1 MMLQHC
7 FRFGITV
14 HVQVYPDLCVEVI
27 YGFIN
32 VVISPPACSNAVE
45 CHYVGMVPVVF
56 IAFRVC
62 QFVGCTGNHH
72 SDGLLVLRN
81 FSVCQ
86 QAVSGIYFDA
96 IRSLK
101 NEIAGGKRA
110 DKAARTWNQAV
121 YFECVAFACIKS
133 CCTAGG
139 SDCFLLIEYY
149 IVCGIA
155 ALYLSF
161 FLGGDDGTESPVIH
175 FAGFYAVH
183 GYLPRF
189 CVRSPGG
196 GLVAVGEA
204 GIGGFYTGDV
214 YLRFQYQQ
222 GELMGERQI
231 ECLTAG
237 TFVAGVRAAGGNHQV
252 GCGIF
257 PGIGLVGSGWH
268 GGGQRPDNHFFCLSG
283 VDSDV
288 FFVWI
293 IGYVACSFVPVKVSV
308 GSFPFV
314 RFGGVCQPD
323 VICTVCN
330 RFIFDGKQSDGIVGG
345 KPGDESVF
353 LWDACGC
360 FRRYR

>member
-110 DKAARTWNQAV
+110 DEAARTRNQAV

-161 FLGGDDGTESPVIH
+161 FLGAMMARKVPLSILQAFTPFMVTCRAFVSRAQVVDW
-175 FAGFYAVH
+175 
-183 GYLPRF
+183 
-189 CVRSPGG
+189 
-196 GLVAVGEA
+196 
-204 GIGGFYTGDV
+204 
-214 YLRFQYQQ
+214 LR
-222 GELMGERQI
+222 
-231 ECLTAG
+231 
-237 TFVAGVRAAGGNHQV
+237 
-252 GCGIF
+252 
-257 PGIGLVGSGWH
+257 
-268 GGGQRPDNHFFCLSG
+268 
-283 VDSDV
+283 
-288 FFVWI
+288 
-293 IGYVACSFVPVKVSV
+293 
-308 GSFPFV
+308 
-314 RFGGVCQPD
+314 
-323 VICTVCN
+323 
-330 RFIFDGKQSDGIVGG
+330 
-345 KPGDESVF
+345 
-353 LWDACGC
+353 
-360 FRRYR
+360 

>member
-1 MMLQHC
+1 MGCVSCWGYCPLAIFYEDGESCVDSCEVLFVGMMLQHC

-45 CHYVGMVPVVF
+45 CHYVGMAPVVF

-161 FLGGDDGTESPVIH
+161 FLGAMMARKVLLSILQAFTPFMVTCRAFVSGAQVVDW
-175 FAGFYAVH
+175 
-183 GYLPRF
+183 
-189 CVRSPGG
+189 
-196 GLVAVGEA
+196 
-204 GIGGFYTGDV
+204 
-214 YLRFQYQQ
+214 LR
-222 GELMGERQI
+222 
-231 ECLTAG
+231 
-237 TFVAGVRAAGGNHQV
+237 
-252 GCGIF
+252 
-257 PGIGLVGSGWH
+257 
-268 GGGQRPDNHFFCLSG
+268 
-283 VDSDV
+283 
-288 FFVWI
+288 
-293 IGYVACSFVPVKVSV
+293 
-308 GSFPFV
+308 
-314 RFGGVCQPD
+314 
-323 VICTVCN
+323 
-330 RFIFDGKQSDGIVGG
+330 
-345 KPGDESVF
+345 
-353 LWDACGC
+353 
-360 FRRYR
+360 